1 VSEEVGRS
9 IMVIITLAVVS
20 LIGYFIYSVASATT
34 SRPVLVQAGDAV
46 LTSTGNSYTVTL
58 WLQNVG
64 TSTADLSN
72 ANLTITTYNLRAP
85 LTCNPRTVAAG
96 TTSTCTA
103 TFSTTVQI
111 TSAVTGYIVTNYGV
125 YKVSIVRG

>member
-1 VSEEVGRS
+1 LSEEVGRS

-20 LIGYFIYSVASATT
+20 LIGYFIYSVASAIT

-46 LTSTGNSYTVTL
+46 LTSTGNSSTVTL

-72 ANLTITTYNLRAP
+72 ATLTLTTYNLRAP
-85 LTCNPRTVAAG
+85 LICNPRTVAAG
-96 TTSTCTA
+96 ITSTCTA
-103 TFSTTVQI
+103 TFPGISI